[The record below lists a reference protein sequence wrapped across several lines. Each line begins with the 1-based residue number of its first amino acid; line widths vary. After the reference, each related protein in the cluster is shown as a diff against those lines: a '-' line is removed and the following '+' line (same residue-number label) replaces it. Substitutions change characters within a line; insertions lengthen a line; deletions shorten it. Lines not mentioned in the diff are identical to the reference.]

1 MRLFSHSHF
10 GWKKS
15 HWMLVQVSFCGFWI
29 VKCSESRTNDT
40 KSSVNKISSEL
51 LVGRAWKCD
60 FVLFSVLS
68 LQRWL
73 TTVTQPYNVNNNL
86 KIRCDILCERFF
98 SLHPF
103 VKQNPLSFGCTER
116 EESETRSKASASKS
130 QKKSIEPKCRTQLI
144 AKFHLMIIQ
153 IGCIMADK
161 RYVDAFI
168 WPWRRKKP
176 FEVRDFWVSSII
188 IIIII
193 IMYNSNFAW
202 NLSFYHHLVNF
213 QLSQCLFA
221 HPSQDLLHP
230 FLHWI
235 EKKNEICH
243 VIYSAYSESC
253 NAFRSEW
260 HDNHVEK

>member
-1 MRLFSHSHF
+1 MFCTPYWIMRLFSHSHF

-116 EESETRSKASASKS
+116 KESETRSKASASKS
-130 QKKSIEPKCRTQLI
+130 QK
-144 AKFHLMIIQ
+144 
-153 IGCIMADK
+153 
-161 RYVDAFI
+161 
-168 WPWRRKKP
+168 
-176 FEVRDFWVSSII
+176 
-188 IIIII
+188 
-193 IMYNSNFAW
+193 N
-202 NLSFYHHLVNF
+202 
-213 QLSQCLFA
+213 QLSQ
-221 HPSQDLLHP
+221 
-230 FLHWI
+230 
-235 EKKNEICH
+235 
-243 VIYSAYSESC
+243 
-253 NAFRSEW
+253 NAE
-260 HDNHVEK
+260 HN

>member
-1 MRLFSHSHF
+1 MCVVIALCPSAFYIYINVLHTILNNAAFFAFTFRVEKITLNACSSVFL
-10 GWKKS
+10 W
-15 HWMLVQVSFCGFWI
+15 LWI

-130 QKKSIEPKCRTQLI
+130 QK
-144 AKFHLMIIQ
+144 
-153 IGCIMADK
+153 
-161 RYVDAFI
+161 
-168 WPWRRKKP
+168 
-176 FEVRDFWVSSII
+176 
-188 IIIII
+188 
-193 IMYNSNFAW
+193 N
-202 NLSFYHHLVNF
+202 
-213 QLSQCLFA
+213 QLSQ
-221 HPSQDLLHP
+221 
-230 FLHWI
+230 
-235 EKKNEICH
+235 
-243 VIYSAYSESC
+243 
-253 NAFRSEW
+253 NAE
-260 HDNHVEK
+260 HN